1 MNYEQLATHRTT
13 LLDLYTS
20 LHEALG
26 KEGKRVDA
34 GLRAAQENIEAEKFL
49 LAIVGEVKAG
59 KSTFINALLGEAILP
74 YEALQATSEIIEID
88 KSDKKEVRVS
98 FANGTEQVVE
108 DDLQTPEN
116 ETVPFL
122 KKIAAVKDEY
132 RDIPIVQVNKF
143 LMEHYS
149 DEKGEAVFTAEK
161 LEAFIDDPEL
171 ENVRKLGKEEFA
183 SKIRKYVQNNV
194 SCAEIPKTVALGYP
208 IEFLQSKHF
217 KIVDTPGINAI
228 GGIEDQTKN
237 FINQADAVIYLHKVG
252 QQESIAL
259 RNALENVIP
268 ERVKERLI
276 LVLTHRSQIDED
288 ERERILDATKSYYPE
303 IGTDNIFLVDSLT
316 ELYLREFYG
325 KTIDGVRAIRKENP
339 QIRRLTADCFE
350 MAEGD
355 INEFLDLLE
364 AQANFDEIR
373 KRIERDARNSASIQ
387 MKDFATDLKEEYEVF
402 DNNIS
407 ARIEPLRKKYQN
419 PQSFA
424 LEIDRH
430 KKETEGMR
438 KDYNEFTH
446 KLNEEFNSQV
456 INNRY
461 YREIDQIVNGY
472 RAKVNGKKFDPD
484 SNTLNTVA
492 SYVEKLAEDFED
504 EMTQFVHSLEAGF
517 KEKIE
522 EKAVGV
528 QSAYSITVPKISV
541 HSVWASALNAAN
553 KKTKTQLDKLEE
565 SKGFGYY
572 LRNVVFL
579 GIPYLI
585 KDSERDD
592 ILKSRPQKAW
602 EDIKLKLRIHFTT
615 SMTRLQEE
623 IGMLINDFCDRYKR
637 TFDKE
642 LQERQRYME
651 NLEGDKR
658 TNEKLGD
665 DISSLEV
672 EKKTIEYSINLCA
685 KIKGELR

>member
-20 LHEALG
+20 LYEALG

-132 RDIPIVQVNKF
+132 RDIPIVQINKF

-161 LEAFIDDPEL
+161 LEAFVDDPEL

-325 KTIDGVRAIRKENP
+325 KTIDGVRAIRKENS

-350 MAEGD
+350 IAEGD
-355 INEFLDLLE
+355 INEFLSLLE

-373 KRIERDARNSASIQ
+373 KRIERDAQNSASIQ
-387 MKDFATDLKEEYEVF
+387 MKGFATDLKEEYEVL

-424 LEIDRH
+424 SEIQKQKD
-430 KKETEGMR
+430 ETER
-438 KDYNEFTH
+438 VRRDYNEFTAELRDDFSP
-446 KLNEEFNSQV
+446 KNRNS
-456 INNRY
+456 RY
-461 YREIDQIVNGY
+461 YEEIHQIANSFRNEINQKSFRPGEKTENVE
-472 RAKVNGKKFDPD
+472 
-484 SNTLNTVA
+484 
-492 SYVEKLAEDFED
+492 SYGEKLREDYYD
-504 EMTQFVHSLEAGF
+504 EMTQFVNSLESDF
-517 KEKIE
+517 KKRIE
-522 EKAVGV
+522 ERAIGV
-528 QSAYSITVPKISV
+528 QSDYSITVPKV
-541 HSVWASALNAAN
+541 PLDRNFWKRGVKATE
-553 KKTKTQLDKLEE
+553 KK
-565 SKGFGYY
+565 
-572 LRNVVFL
+572 
-579 GIPYLI
+579 I
-585 KDSERDD
+585 KDLVAKESEKGCCFD
-592 ILKSRPQKAW
+592 SRNTQIKEIEEKRAEVFWEIIRMTFVTLSQKI
-602 EDIKLKLRIHFTT
+602 ETEVQQQIDR
-615 SMTRLQEE
+615 
-623 IGMLINDFCDRYKR
+623 LINNFCDRYER
-637 TFDKE
+637 QFNRE
-642 LQERQRYME
+642 LQERQEFME
-651 NLEGDKR
+651 SLEGDKR
-658 TNEKLGD
+658 TNEELGD
-665 DISSLEV
+665 EISSLKS
-672 EKKTIEYSINLCA
+672 EKKTIEDN
-685 KIKGELR
+685 IKKCTQIAGEL